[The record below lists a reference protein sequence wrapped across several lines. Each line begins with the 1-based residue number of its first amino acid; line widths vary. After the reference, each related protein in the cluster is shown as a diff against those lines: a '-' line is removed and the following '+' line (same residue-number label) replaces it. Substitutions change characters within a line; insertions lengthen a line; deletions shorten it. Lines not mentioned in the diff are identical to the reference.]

1 MATPLKSHECG
12 PGLAVSLV
20 IDRHRWELRSKPLM
34 QRISSRNTFFAKR
47 VFPIIWFGFLALF
60 FLGPLAA
67 RKSTPSLPVA
77 VFLVPAFMAVFGYFL
92 MKKLVFDLADEVLDA
107 GDALVVRFGSEQ
119 ERIPLSEIINVSYTY
134 MVNPN
139 RVTLTLRT
147 PGQFG
152 KEVSFSPPARFV
164 PFAKNPMISDL
175 IERVDAARRA

>member
-1 MATPLKSHECG
+1 
-12 PGLAVSLV
+12 
-20 IDRHRWELRSKPLM
+20 M
-34 QRISSRNTFFAKR
+34 QRISSRNTFFTKR
-47 VFPIIWFGFLALF
+47 VFPVIWFGFLAF
-60 FLGPLAA
+60 FVATTLLSRPA
-67 RKSTPSLPVA
+67 RGLPVI
-77 VFLVPAFMAVFGYFL
+77 VFVMPAFMAVFGYFL

-164 PFAKNPMISDL
+164 PFAKSPIIYDL